1 MGENWN
7 TADKT
12 LWGALLLFLVALIW
26 HSCHPADIWAEGLL
40 FTAEAALVGGV
51 ADWFAVTALFRR
63 PLGFPY
69 HTAILSKR
77 RHEFSAAMVRL
88 IQQEFFSRRRL
99 FSLLQ
104 TYDWKGWLLQGIDTD
119 LRREEIRR
127 RLHTFLRETVADF
140 DVSQAAKALTDRL
153 QERLRRLSLAEALT
167 YLEQWLRT
175 EDRDRRFLTVLAEYL
190 RENAAGTDFR
200 TGIAHILHDVHRRKT
215 EEAGFF
221 GALFSSLSQAMDLVN
236 VDDLAEIIQK
246 EIVTVAEQVGEKD
259 SDVQTTLLTLF
270 YTHLSAPETEEELRA
285 TYVALRDGLAD
296 HLSNRHGLEKI
307 IGQIQ
312 GALTD
317 PLSPVGETLYASL
330 LTLLEG
336 LFSRALAR
344 LREENTEVGEKFS
357 ALVYDMVAR
366 STLQARAVSGL
377 VAQEVMGRMTDE
389 QLNRIVYSKIE
400 TDMLWI
406 RMNGTVLGA
415 VLGGVL
421 FLLRLTV
428 GYGGS

>member
-12 LWGALLLFLVALIW
+12 LWGVLLLFLTALVW
-26 HSCHPADIWAEGLL
+26 HSCHPASLWGEGVL

-51 ADWFAVTALFRR
+51 ADWFAVTALFRQ
-63 PLGFPY
+63 PWGFPY
-69 HTAILSKR
+69 HTAILPKR

-88 IQQEFFSRRRL
+88 IQQEFFSRRHL
-99 FSLLQ
+99 FSLLH
-104 TYDWKGWLLQGIDTD
+104 TYDWKGWLLQGLNTD
-119 LRREEIRR
+119 PQREEIRR

-140 DVSQAAKALTDRL
+140 DVPQAAKTLTEWL

-167 YLEQWLRT
+167 YLEQWLRK
-175 EDRDRRFLTVLAEYL
+175 EDRDRRFLTVLSEYFREKAE
-190 RENAAGTDFR
+190 GTEFR
-200 TGIAHILHDVHRRKT
+200 TGIAHILREVQRRKT
-215 EEAGFF
+215 EEAGVF
-221 GALFSSLSQAMDLVN
+221 GALFSSLAQAMDLVN

-246 EIVTVAEQVGEKD
+246 EIVTVAEQIGEKD
-259 SDVQTTLLTLF
+259 SDVQTQFLTRF
-270 YTHLSAPETEEELRA
+270 YERLSAPETEEELRA
-285 TYVALRDGLAD
+285 TYVALRDGLAE
-296 HLSNRHGLEKI
+296 HLSNRQGMEKM
-307 IGQIQ
+307 IGQIR
-312 GALTD
+312 GILTD
-317 PLSPVGETLYASL
+317 PLSPAGETLYTSL

-336 LFSRALAR
+336 LFSRAVDR
-344 LREENTEVGEKFS
+344 LREENTEVGEKFA

-389 QLNRIVYSKIE
+389 QLNRIVYGKIE

-421 FLLRLTV
+421 FLLRLAA

>member
-12 LWGALLLFLVALIW
+12 LWGVLLLFLVALVW

-69 HTAILSKR
+69 HTAILPKR

-140 DVSQAAKALTDRL
+140 DVPQAAKALTERL
-153 QERLRRLSLAEALT
+153 QERLRRFSLADALD
-167 YLEQWLRT
+167 YLRQWLRK
-175 EDRDRRFLTVLAEYL
+175 EDRDRRFLTVLSEYL
-190 RENAAGTDFR
+190 REKAEGTELR
-200 TGIAHILHDVHRRKT
+200 TGIVHMLREVQRRKT

-246 EIVTVAEQVGEKD
+246 EIVTVAEQIGEKD
-259 SDVQTTLLTLF
+259 SDVQTQFLTRF
-270 YTHLSAPETEEELRA
+270 YEGLSAPETEEELRA
-285 TYVALRDGLAD
+285 TYVALLDGLAD
-296 HLSNRHGLEKI
+296 HLSNRQGMEKM

-312 GALTD
+312 GNLTD
-317 PLSPVGETLYASL
+317 PLSPAGETLYTSL

-336 LFSRALAR
+336 LFSRAVDR
-344 LREENTEVGEKFS
+344 LREENTEVGEKFA

-389 QLNRIVYSKIE
+389 QLNRIVYGKIE

-421 FLLRLTV
+421 FLLRLAA

>member
-12 LWGALLLFLVALIW
+12 LWGVLLLFLTALGW
-26 HSCHPADIWAEGLL
+26 HSCHPASLWGEGLL

-51 ADWFAVTALFRR
+51 ADWFAVTALFRQ
-63 PLGFPY
+63 PWGFPY
-69 HTAILSKR
+69 HTAILPKR

-88 IQQEFFSRRRL
+88 IQQEFFSRRHL
-99 FSLLQ
+99 FSLLH
-104 TYDWKGWLLQGIDTD
+104 TYDWKGWLLQGLNTD
-119 LRREEIRR
+119 PQHEEIRR

-140 DVSQAAKALTDRL
+140 DVPQAAKTLTEWL

-167 YLEQWLRT
+167 YLEQWLRK
-175 EDRDRRFLTVLAEYL
+175 EDRDRRLLATLSKYF
-190 RENAAGTDFR
+190 REKAQGTELR
-200 TGIAHILHDVHRRKT
+200 TGITHMLCEMQRRKT
-215 EEAGFF
+215 EEAGVF
-221 GALFSSLSQAMDLVN
+221 GALFSSLAQAMDLVN

-246 EIVTVAEQVGEKD
+246 EIVTVAEQIGEKD

-270 YTHLSAPETEEELRA
+270 YTRLSAPETAEELRA

-296 HLSNRHGLEKI
+296 HLSNRHGMEKI

-317 PLSPVGETLYASL
+317 PLSPAGETLYASL

-336 LFSRALAR
+336 MFSRAVDR
-344 LREENTEVGEKFS
+344 LRGENTEVGEKFA

-389 QLNRIVYSKIE
+389 QLNRIVYGKIE

-421 FLLRLTV
+421 FLLRLAV

>member
-12 LWGALLLFLVALIW
+12 LLGALLLFLVALIW
-26 HSCHPADIWAEGLL
+26 HSCHPADLWAEGML

-63 PLGFPY
+63 PLGFSY

-77 RHEFSAAMVRL
+77 RHEFSVAMVRL

-140 DVSQAAKALTDRL
+140 DVPQAAKALTERL
-153 QERLRRLSLAEALT
+153 QERLRRLSLAEALD
-167 YLEQWLRT
+167 YLRQWLRK
-175 EDRDRRFLTVLAEYL
+175 EDRDRRFLTVLSEYL
-190 RENAAGTDFR
+190 REKAEGTELR
-200 TGIAHILHDVHRRKT
+200 TGIAHILREVQRRKT

-296 HLSNRHGLEKI
+296 HLSNRHGMEKI

-421 FLLRLTV
+421 FLLRLAV